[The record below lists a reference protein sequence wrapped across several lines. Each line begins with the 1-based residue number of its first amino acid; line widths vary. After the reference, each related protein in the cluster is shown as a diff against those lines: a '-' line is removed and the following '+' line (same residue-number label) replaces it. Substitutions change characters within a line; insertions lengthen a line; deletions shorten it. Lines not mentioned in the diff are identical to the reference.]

1 MFGYGSAGATEFAVV
16 AFAIGKPAGFLN
28 ALLKYVLRMG
38 LSPVVWQQRL
48 QRVFRQLVSQQFCIC
63 AKFWH
68 GQLIGC
74 LDVKGL
80 RIVFGKQPRH
90 PKQQILDLSEGAG

>member
-1 MFGYGSAGATEFAVV
+1 M
-16 AFAIGKPAGFLN
+16 
-28 ALLKYVLRMG
+28 LKYEVRMG

-63 AKFWH
+63 SKLWG
-68 GQLIGC
+68 GQSIGC
-74 LDVKGL
+74 LDIKEF